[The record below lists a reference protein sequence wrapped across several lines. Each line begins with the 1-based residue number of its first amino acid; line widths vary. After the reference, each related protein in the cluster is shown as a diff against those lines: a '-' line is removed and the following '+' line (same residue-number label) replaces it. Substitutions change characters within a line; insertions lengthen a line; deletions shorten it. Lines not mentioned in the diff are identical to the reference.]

1 MPTLLNSPPL
11 HRHTQQPFPLL
22 LLLLLLLLLCM
33 PKPCFSGVPVVASDT
48 FSFSLPTHILLAAS
62 ATTTSSK
69 SSADTST
76 ATHSPTVPPIA
87 FAVVKN
93 ISPMVPASPQSVSKI
108 STFSSSLTAPV
119 ASSTDRPCL
128 PSNPDKSI
136 KHSSKEEEN
145 LTEKEPKGPYYYEN
159 YRVNNRGHTVIRSAN
174 ESVAGS
180 DDTFPSIYLDTGE
193 GFGNNDTYLGELE
206 LRNWTGTDIGLTI
219 IKALVM
225 AAIIIVSVLGNIL
238 VIVSVALHRRLHS
251 TANYLLV
258 SLATADMLVAL
269 CAMTFNASV
278 ELTGGRWMFG
288 RIMCDLWNS
297 FDVYF
302 STVSILHLCCISVD
316 RYYAIVRPLE
326 YPLTITRRILAV
338 MLAHCWLAPTLISF
352 LPIFLGWYTTAEHM
366 RSRDFQPHVC
376 SFVVNAV
383 FALVSSAVSFWVPC
397 TVMVVMYFRIFQ
409 EARKQERALL
419 NRASSASSN
428 AYSSSIRLGSSAS
441 QQQQDPAAAAMARQQ
456 LLVALQQTPFTPVT
470 RHQEFLMKTLSDTSS
485 TVSVA
490 TTSSGIPSLGP
501 SGSSSSRSSSGAGMV
516 NNLMTGNGSN
526 AGSSTKPNSNN
537 GNSSGS
543 NWRHNRH
550 GSTASWH
557 GPTRHSSLVPC
568 NRRLHST
575 PIVTSK
581 AGPPQVGRREHKA
594 ARTLG
599 LIMGAFVLCWLP
611 FFIWYVS
618 INICGPSCHC
628 PPAVV
633 TALFW
638 IGYFNSTLNP
648 FIYAYFRTDFREAF
662 HRTLKRLSCCKP
674 RQPAGVFV

>member
-1 MPTLLNSPPL
+1 MPTSVTSPPL
-11 HRHTQQPFPLL
+11 HRHIRPPSLL
-22 LLLLLLLLLCM
+22 LHFTLLL
-33 PKPCFSGVPVVASDT
+33 
-48 FSFSLPTHILLAAS
+48 SLAVSEAVLFTPAV
-62 ATTTSSK
+62 TTTAGAIATNSIVSSEN
-69 SSADTST
+69 SSTLSTIAPTTSHSLISSDSTTLDTE
-76 ATHSPTVPPIA
+76 
-87 FAVVKN
+87 
-93 ISPMVPASPQSVSKI
+93 
-108 STFSSSLTAPV
+108 APHTTIK
-119 ASSTDRPCL
+119 ASSISQFSQPNQLTTTLGRPCL
-128 PSNPDKSI
+128 PSKPS
-136 KHSSKEEEN
+136 SGSPTSSSPSKE
-145 LTEKEPKGPYYYEN
+145 TSTKKKRKGPFFHIK
-159 YRVNNRGHTVIRSAN
+159 YRANNRFNTVIRSTN
-174 ESVAGS
+174 GS
-180 DDTFPSIYLDTGE
+180 ASPNDITFPSVYFATNSPYLDENETI
-193 GFGNNDTYLGELE
+193 LGELE
-206 LRNWTGTDIGLTI
+206 IENWTGGDIGLI
-219 IKALVM
+219 VVKATVM
-225 AAIIIVSVLGNIL
+225 GAIIIVSILGNIL

-326 YPLTITRRILAV
+326 YPLTITRRILAI

-352 LPIFLGWYTTAEHM
+352 LPIFLGWYTTADHLQ
-366 RSRDFQPHVC
+366 SRDAQPYVC
-376 SFVVNAV
+376 IFVVNAV

-409 EARKQERALL
+409 EARKQERAMLS
-419 NRASSASSN
+419 RASSAN
-428 AYSSSIRLGSSAS
+428 ATAYSASIRLNSGP
-441 QQQQDPAAAAMARQQ
+441 QQQQDPASATIARQQ
-456 LLVALQQTPFTPVT
+456 LLAALQSTQFTPNT

-490 TTSSGIPSLGP
+490 TTSSGIPSVGP
-501 SGSSSSRSSSGAGMV
+501 SGSSSSRSSCGGGMV
-516 NNLMTGNGSN
+516 NSVLAGNGSN
-526 AGSSTKPNSNN
+526 NTGGIGKASGPNGSNSN
-537 GNSSGS
+537 ST
-543 NWRHNRH
+543 WRNNRH

-568 NRRLHST
+568 NRRMHST

-581 AGPPQVGRREHKA
+581 PGPPTVGRREHKA

-611 FFIWYVS
+611 FFTWYVS

-628 PPAVV
+628 PHAVV

-638 IGYFNSTLNP
+638 I
-648 FIYAYFRTDFREAF
+648 
-662 HRTLKRLSCCKP
+662 
-674 RQPAGVFV
+674 